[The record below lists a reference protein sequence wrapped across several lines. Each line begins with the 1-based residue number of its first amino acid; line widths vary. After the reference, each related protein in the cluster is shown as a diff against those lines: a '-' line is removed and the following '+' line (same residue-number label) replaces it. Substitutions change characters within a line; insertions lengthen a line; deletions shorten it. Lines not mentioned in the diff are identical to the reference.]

1 MGWIKLMMN
10 WINLKILLMMNK
22 SILRKNLLIK
32 RSKVKNR
39 SQNEFKIF
47 QRLETIINNNSL
59 VVAGYLSVRSE
70 VNLNLFLNF
79 LLKKKFSLCLP
90 YIKKLKSPLIFKK
103 FSMNTKLVRGKYN
116 IMHPNNEIILIPN
129 IILIPLV
136 GFDESKNRIGYGGGY
151 YDRTIEYLEKKN
163 DVLKL
168 GVAFDEQ
175 ETIKI
180 PNGKYDKKLD
190 VIITPTRLIT

>member
-1 MGWIKLMMN
+1 
-10 WINLKILLMMNK
+10 MNK

-59 VVAGYLSVRSE
+59 IVAGYLSVRSE
-70 VNLNLFLNF
+70 VNLNLFLSF
-79 LLKKKFSLCLP
+79 LLKNKFSLCLP
-90 YIKKLKSPLIFKK
+90 YIENLKSPLIFKK

-151 YDRTIEYLEKKN
+151 YDRTIEHLEKKN

>member
-1 MGWIKLMMN
+1 MSWIKFIMN
-10 WINLKILLMMNK
+10 WTNLKILLMMNK
-22 SILRKNLLIK
+22 SILRKNILIK

-59 VVAGYLSVRSE
+59 IVAGYLSVRSE
-70 VNLNLFLNF
+70 VNLNLFLSF
-79 LLKKKFSLCLP
+79 LLKNKFSLCLP
-90 YIKKLKSPLIFKK
+90 YIEKLNSPLIFKK
-103 FSMNTKLVRGKYN
+103 FTMNTKLVKGKYN
-116 IMHPNNEIILIPN
+116 IMHPSSEIILIPN

-136 GFDESKNRIGYGGGY
+136 GFDKSKNRIGYGGGY

-175 ETIKI
+175 EIIKI

>member
-1 MGWIKLMMN
+1 
-10 WINLKILLMMNK
+10 MNK

-59 VVAGYLSVRSE
+59 IVAGYLSVRSE
-70 VNLNLFLNF
+70 VNLNLFLSF
-79 LLKKKFSLCLP
+79 LLKNKFSLCLP
-90 YIKKLKSPLIFKK
+90 YIENLKSPLIFKK

-151 YDRTIEYLEKKN
+151 YDRLRKN
-163 DVLKL
+163 K
-168 GVAFDEQ
+168 GWRS
-175 ETIKI
+175 I
-180 PNGKYDKKLD
+180 PSF
-190 VIITPTRLIT
+190 VIISQNCISERVLPRESWDIPFDGWINENRLHQIKQAK